1 MHTIIILRVFYL
13 QNLMMELKNYDQN
26 EKAGVVAAAAMQ
38 DAMQSGSKFS
48 AERPFPVGQEYDQEK
63 MGVIPVCIILFI
75 AMCQYPLKLL

>member
-1 MHTIIILRVFYL
+1 MILEIIVSFP

-38 DAMQSGSKFS
+38 DAMQSGAKFT

-63 MGVIPVCIILFI
+63 MGVIPVCI
-75 AMCQYPLKLL
+75 KL